1 MSVESIQNVA
11 EKLGVPGKYVVP
23 YGRDK
28 AKVDLEVLSEV
39 GAEQKGKYI
48 LVTGMTPTPLG
59 EGKTVT
65 TIGLSMG
72 LNRVGKR
79 AVANL
84 RQSSLGPV
92 FGIKG
97 GGAGGG
103 RSQVIPLK
111 ESILH
116 MTGDFHAVGQAHNL
130 IAALTDN
137 HWFHGNELKI
147 DPEKIQIKRAMDVND
162 RFLRHVTVRSK
173 KSGGME
179 RMSGFDITSASELMA
194 ILALVDG
201 KSTEEVLANL
211 RERIGKV
218 VVAFD
223 DNDKAIT
230 AEDVKAAGSAAV
242 CMTETIHPNLMQ
254 TTEHTPV
261 LIHAGPFANIA
272 HGASSIVA
280 DRVGLSLSDYVV
292 TEAGFGMDL
301 GGEKFFDIKC
311 RKSGL
316 RPSVTVLVASV
327 RAMKYHTG
335 NYKVVPGKPLPE
347 DLSDENPD
355 HVMEGGVNLKR
366 QIESARA
373 FGVPV
378 IVAVNRFP
386 TDHDSE
392 IEAAKK
398 VAIEAGAVD
407 AIESSPY
414 TDGGAGS
421 EALAQR
427 VIEVAESAES
437 NFEFLYPDSASLE
450 AKIRTVAQR
459 IYGADD
465 IELSE
470 KAVAGL
476 KLFTDNGFGELPI
489 CMAKTNYSISHDGK
503 KLGNPSGYT
512 FPIRDVRLSAGAG
525 FVYPLAGSILTM
537 PGLKDSPAAHRIDID
552 AKGEPIGLY

>member
-1 MSVESIQNVA
+1 MSTKPMTEVA
-11 EKLGVPGKYVVP
+11 EKLGVPAKYVVP

-28 AKVDLEVLSEV
+28 AKIDLEVLKEM

-72 LNRVGKR
+72 LNRVGKK

-103 RSQVIPLK
+103 KSLVIPLK

-137 HWFHGNELKI
+137 HWFHGNEKKI
-147 DPEKIQIKRAMDVND
+147 DPEQIQFRRAVDVND
-162 RFLRHVTVRSK
+162 RFLRHITVRSK
-173 KSGGME
+173 KKNGLE

-201 KSTEEVLANL
+201 KSTEEILANL

-223 DNDKAIT
+223 ENNKAIT

-254 TTEHTPV
+254 TTENTPV

-280 DRVGLSLSDYVV
+280 DRIGLSCADYVV

-301 GGEKFFDIKC
+301 GGEKFFNIKC

-335 NYKVVPGKPLPE
+335 KYQVVPGKPLPE
-347 DLSDENPD
+347 DLSNENPD
-355 HVMEGGVNLKR
+355 HVTEGGVNLKK
-366 QIESARA
+366 QIENARS
-373 FGVPV
+373 FGIPV
-378 IVAVNRFP
+378 VVAVNKFP
-386 TDHDSE
+386 TDHPSE

-398 VAIEAGAVD
+398 VAIDAGAVD
-407 AIESSPY
+407 AIVSSPY
-414 TDGGAGS
+414 VDGSEGS
-421 EALAQR
+421 EALAKR
-427 VIEVAESAES
+427 VIEVAESAEN

-450 AKIRTVAQR
+450 SKIRTVAQR

-470 KAVAGL
+470 EAAAGL
-476 KLFTDNGFGELPI
+476 KLFTDNGYGELPI
-489 CMAKTNYSISHDGK
+489 CMAKTNYSISHDSK
-503 KLGNPSGYT
+503 KLANPSGYT
-512 FPIRDVRLSAGAG
+512 FPIRSVRLSAGAG

-552 AKGEPIGLY
+552 ENGEPVGLY